1 SHGESETAESPRPLS
16 ETSEMSLEVGTLNRK
31 RKSPSDKQRP
41 LTRYLPIR
49 GSDLDLRQHIES
61 AGHQVVLCP
70 HVLINSSTC
79 RGFLHKKGSKLN
91 GWSRRWFVFD
101 RNKHTLT
108 YYSDKS
114 EKKPRGGAYFQA
126 IEEVYL
132 DHLNSV
138 KSPNPQLTF
147 IVKTHERLYYLMAP
161 SPEAMRIW
169 VDVIFTGA
177 EGYREFEHGT

>member
-1 SHGESETAESPRPLS
+1 MTLPQNYMASEYLKVDNSHGESDNAESARPLS

-31 RKSPSDKQRP
+31 RKPTGDKQRP

-49 GSDLDLRQHIES
+49 GSDLDLRQHIET

-70 HVLINSSTC
+70 HGI
-79 RGFLHKKGSKLN
+79 FAQKGSKLN
-91 GWSRRWFVFD
+91 GWSKRWFVFD
-101 RNKHTLT
+101 RNKHTFS
-108 YYSDKS
+108 YYLDKT

-132 DHLNSV
+132 DHSNNV

-147 IVKTHERLYYLMAP
+147 IVKTHERFYYLMAP
-161 SPEAMRIW
+161 SP
-169 VDVIFTGA
+169 
-177 EGYREFEHGT
+177 